1 MGESYAS
8 GEAGDE
14 VSGESSEVIQPLTR
28 LSSVG
33 TAACRLEEAF
43 GGEALAAAM
52 EQKSEP
58 QHWQDGL
65 HLGENG
71 LLYCTAADSRG
82 SEACI
87 TCWVLISGR
96 RIDPGLQNLNQAP
109 PVHAEPMQG
118 SPFVGTN
125 NCTSTRFPGS

>member
-14 VSGESSEVIQPLTR
+14 VSGESSEVTQPLTR

-52 EQKSEP
+52 EQKSAP
-58 QHWQDGL
+58 HHWRDGL
-65 HLGENG
+65 ELGENG
-71 LLYCTAADSRG
+71 LLFCTAADNRG

-96 RIDPGLQNLNQAP
+96 RIVPGQQNL
-109 PVHAEPMQG
+109 
-118 SPFVGTN
+118 T
-125 NCTSTRFPGS
+125 PGSARACRADARQPLCGYQGLKQY